1 MFCQHQISQMKKHWQ
16 MRRRAGE
23 KNAEIH
29 LSELAPLIIGS
40 GATLMVILCHDEAVN
55 LPLLNEVFDLK
66 QKAFSHA
73 RPVFSYCS
81 CRQLLINLFS
91 HHMTAAQ
98 CVWPVIIGW
107 SNKWWQHLD
116 IIALIN
122 SRQRPHSLWKVGDPS
137 GAKIEGKVFY

>member
-1 MFCQHQISQMKKHWQ
+1 MHCVLSASNIADEKALADEATS
-16 MRRRAGE
+16 GG

-91 HHMTAAQ
+91 HHMAGAAQ
-98 CVWPVIIGW
+98 CVWPAIIIGW
-107 SNKWWQHLD
+107 SNKWW
-116 IIALIN
+116 
-122 SRQRPHSLWKVGDPS
+122 
-137 GAKIEGKVFY
+137 